1 MGRLHYHGEMVELP
15 SYSRF
20 LPQGQTK
27 EKQAGTQVLKERRWE
42 TLAESVLR
50 GQRKEKKKKS
60 NSAKQKDE
68 MVERYKIF
76 RA

>member
-1 MGRLHYHGEMVELP
+1 M
-15 SYSRF
+15 
-20 LPQGQTK
+20 
-27 EKQAGTQVLKERRWE
+27 KERRWE